1 MIRLLA
7 RAIALPKTLVRTTS
21 SGRYVPQLDGLRTLA
36 ILPVLVWHALLR
48 GQQTW
53 TAHHAFTPAQKL
65 FNLALPNGHVGV
77 MLFFFVSGLVIAG
90 PFLSPRPPATVA
102 FLRRRILRLGPP
114 YALVLLISLAMVS
127 FAPVPPGAK
136 TFHAA
141 GGPSNLESFVAS
153 LFYLHGLLFHLNPRL
168 LPPGWSLEIEFQFYL
183 IAPALIWL
191 YRRSGGPKARLIL
204 AAATCLALIVA
215 VNLMEEAWGP
225 LGVQRW
231 LVIGH
236 LYPFVLGIAAA
247 DLALNAGFAQAPR
260 ERILDLGLVAGL
272 CMLLATASYYE
283 TPTALTERLVR
294 DLATV
299 PALLLVFA
307 GAIRGKAGAALM
319 GHPWMALIGGACY
332 SIYLVHIPIMY
343 PLSIVLGHVL
353 PPASYDAAMIQ
364 SVALLLPISL
374 CAGLAFYVAVERP
387 FMAADWPQRLARR
400 VAALALRPRPAV
412 VRATF
417 PAMEERR

>member
-114 YALVLLISLAMVS
+114 YALVLLISLAMVA

-153 LFYLHGLLFHLNPRL
+153 LFYLHGLLFRLNPRL

-272 CMLLATASYYE
+272 CM
-283 TPTALTERLVR
+283 
-294 DLATV
+294 